1 MDARGIPTCICPNCG
16 NDLFRALVRFD
27 PQTYTVGMYH
37 LDVQCDGCGT
47 LATAPT
53 PLDIPREGDKYD

>member
-1 MDARGIPTCICPNCG
+1 MDVRGIPTCLCPMCG

-27 PQTYTVGMYH
+27 EDTYTIGMYH
-37 LDVQCDGCGT
+37 LDIECVSCGT

-53 PLDIPREGDKYD
+53 PLDIPEDKGEQ